1 MFLIQLSISILPRG
15 NLPATIQLSILVN
28 ARTNRGVVDPFA
40 VHLLGLDLLRNWV
53 DELVVVPER
62 RMLRRQL
69 DALLDKELAVNILS
83 VALVVADNVVVGDIR

>member
-15 NLPATIQLSILVN
+15 NPPATIQLSILVN

-53 DELVVVPER
+53 DELVVLPER
-62 RMLRRQL
+62 RLLRRQF
-69 DALLDKELAVNILS
+69 DALP
-83 VALVVADNVVVGDIR
+83 R